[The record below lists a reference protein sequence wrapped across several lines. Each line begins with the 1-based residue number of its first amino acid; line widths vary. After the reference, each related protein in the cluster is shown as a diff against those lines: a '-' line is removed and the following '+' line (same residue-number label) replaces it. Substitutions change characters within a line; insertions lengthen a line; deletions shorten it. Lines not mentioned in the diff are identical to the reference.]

1 MIRLNILADGGTYRP
16 VQKHSWDETGIITDM
31 AAEISLLVS
40 EFMSTIDDL
49 SQYSYLATL

>member
-49 SQYSYLATL
+49 SRYSYLATL